1 MYDNLSWDESI
12 ELLKEQHPDDSLVQH
27 IYKLH
32 DEDTCSVS
40 IDYSYE
46 VEKYKSQLQLIMG
59 TIVQTM
65 FHMHYHYKKTTTCR
79 QMRDL
84 IHTVW
89 VFVNSNLTDNVAT
102 EEDSREQQDI
112 SKFYDIVCSILP
124 HTHDK
129 PDMNY
134 FISLIEK
141 NDYVI
146 EIPPNQS
153 YESYVDIS
161 SAFRYVYEL
170 IRGNERIGRM
180 INAIEG
186 VIRIFEGNV
195 YGLGEYLRDVVEDE
209 FFNNI
214 LKTHTN
220 ILQQIL
226 DNKKTIKIPMLQ
238 ISTKCDYSPYDEKDD
253 EIESIIELSYKVIK
267 NVILNPDTFRES
279 NLLRELIES
288 IINWKNIVKT

>member
-1 MYDNLSWDESI
+1 MYDDLSWDESI
-12 ELLKEQHPDDSLVQH
+12 ELLKEQHPDDPLVQH
-27 IYKLH
+27 ISKLN
-32 DEDTCSVS
+32 DNDSCSVS

-46 VEKYKSQLQLIMG
+46 VEKYKKQLRLIME
-59 TIVQTM
+59 TIVQTILPI
-65 FHMHYHYKKTTTCR
+65 HHHKKTTTCR

-89 VFVNSNLTDNVAT
+89 VFVESTLTDNVAT
-102 EEDSREQQDI
+102 EDDSREQQDI

-124 HTHDK
+124 HTHEK

-161 SAFRYVYEL
+161 NAFRYVYEL

-195 YGLGEYLRDVVEDE
+195 YGLGENLRDVVDDE
-209 FFNNI
+209 WFNNI

-220 ILQQIL
+220 ILRQIL
-226 DNKKTIKIPMLQ
+226 DNKTTIKIPLLQ
-238 ISTKCDYSPYDEKDD
+238 ISTKCDYIPHSEKDD
-253 EIESIIELSYKVIK
+253 EMESIIELSYKVIK
-267 NVILNPDTFRES
+267 EAILNPDTFHES
-279 NLLRELIES
+279 KLLRELIES
-288 IINWKNIVKT
+288 INNWKDIVKK